1 MAELYPFIKH
11 IHLTSVSISILF
23 FIVRGGAM
31 LVDAAWLQRKL
42 VRILPHIIDTLLLL
56 SAILLMV
63 ILQQYP
69 LQQGWLTAKVI
80 GLLCYIGFGTV
91 ALKRGKTKG
100 VRIVALLL
108 ALASVAYIMSVAITR
123 NPMPW

>member
-42 VRILPHIIDTLLLL
+42 VRILPTLLTPFYCSAL
-56 SAILLMV
+56 S
-63 ILQQYP
+63 
-69 LQQGWLTAKVI
+69 
-80 GLLCYIGFGTV
+80 C
-91 ALKRGKTKG
+91 
-100 VRIVALLL
+100 
-108 ALASVAYIMSVAITR
+108 
-123 NPMPW
+123 

>member
-56 SAILLMV
+56 SAILLMM

>member
-56 SAILLMV
+56 SAILLMM

-80 GLLCYIGFGTV
+80 GLFCYIGFGTV

>member
-1 MAELYPFIKH
+1 
-11 IHLTSVSISILF
+11 
-23 FIVRGGAM
+23 
-31 LVDAAWLQRKL
+31 
-42 VRILPHIIDTLLLL
+42 
-56 SAILLMV
+56 MV

>member
-63 ILQQYP
+63 IIQQYP
-69 LQQGWLTAKVI
+69 LQQGWLTAKVV
-80 GLLCYIGFGTV
+80 GLFCYIGFGTV

>member
-80 GLLCYIGFGTV
+80 GLFCYIGFGTV